1 MSYPAAKIGSMIIS
15 STAIATQR
23 STAIK
28 QLAPALSVTTPVL
41 GVVDFN
47 VLDQLIEQ
55 LGEAYP
61 EPWLHHMVGV
71 DTVRLPGVLE
81 HFRARGFGAQTR
93 SAAELQIANQTGF
106 QLHELLHSAGVN
118 SLVLLNQLVH
128 AGMNLSIDN
137 FVELSRVDE
146 LIEDPKELT
155 AKFGLRVTAQ
165 APVDDEEPT
174 VSYRGIGLRD
184 HRKEIIQAY
193 ADRPWL
199 NHLQL
204 HFDPAPATLQQA
216 AEHVAEIFR
225 LAEDIDHA
233 ADAQRIYG
241 IHISGGLPVNYD
253 SDDVAPTMETYRFV
267 LQAMT
272 PELFDG
278 KYTVTT
284 NFAPALTAKAGLI
297 LARVEYIKDLG
308 GRMIAVTH
316 AEDPVGCSQPN
327 QPIRVEAYDA
337 HGDYNDGIELFYY
350 DIAGPHG
357 ILRHRV
363 ELPELEEGDILAI
376 LDVGG
381 TAFSA
386 QATFTAPVYGIR
398 ADGLLTET
406 SVLHR
411 GRSAEETAEAAGIY
425 QPVKLLD

>member
-1 MSYPAAKIGSMIIS
+1 MIIS

-28 QLAPALSVTTPVL
+28 QLAPVLSVSTPVL

-61 EPWLHHMVGV
+61 EAWLRHLVGI
-71 DTVRLPGVLE
+71 DTMRLPGVLE

-93 SAAELQIANQTGF
+93 SAAELQIAKQTGF

-118 SLVLLNQLVH
+118 SLVALSQLVN

-146 LIEDPKELT
+146 LIEDPNELT
-155 AKFGLRVTAQ
+155 AEFGLRVTAQ
-165 APVDDEEPT
+165 APVDDEDPAI
-174 VSYRGIGLRD
+174 SYRGIGLRD

-193 ADRPWL
+193 VDRPWL
-199 NHLQL
+199 NHVQL

-216 AEHVAEIFR
+216 AEHVSKIFR
-225 LAEDIDHA
+225 LSEDIDHA
-233 ADAQRIYG
+233 ADVQRIYG

-253 SDDVAPTMETYRFV
+253 TDDVTPTMETQRFV

-284 NFAPALTAKAGLI
+284 NFAPALTAKAGII

-308 GRMIAVTH
+308 GRMIAITH
-316 AEDPVGCSQPN
+316 AEAPFGCTQHIEPV
-327 QPIRVEAYDA
+327 RVEAYDA
-337 HGDYNDGIELFYY
+337 DGDYNDGIELFYY
-350 DIAGPHG
+350 DIAGPDG
-357 ILRHRV
+357 ILCHRA
-363 ELPELEEGDILAI
+363 ELPQLEEGDILAL
-376 LDVGG
+376 LDVGA

-386 QATFTAPVYGIR
+386 RATLTAPVYGIR

-406 SVLHR
+406 SILHR
-411 GRSAEETAEAAGIY
+411 GQSVEQMAEAAGVY

>member
-1 MSYPAAKIGSMIIS
+1 MIIS

-28 QLAPALSVTTPVL
+28 QLAPVLSVTTPVL

-61 EPWLHHMVGV
+61 EPWLRHLVGV
-71 DTVRLPGVLE
+71 DTMRLPGVLE

-118 SLVLLNQLVH
+118 SLVLLSQAVN
-128 AGMNLSIDN
+128 AGMNMSIDN

-155 AKFGLRVTAQ
+155 GQFGLRITAQ
-165 APVDDEEPT
+165 APVDDEQPT

-184 HRKEIIQAY
+184 HRKDIIQAY
-193 ADRPWL
+193 VDRPWL
-199 NHLQL
+199 NHVQL

-216 AEHVAEIFR
+216 AEHAAEIFR

-233 ADAQRIYG
+233 ADVQRICG
-241 IHISGGLPVNYD
+241 IHISDGLPINYD
-253 SDDVAPTMETYRFV
+253 TDDVAPTMETHRFV
-267 LQAMT
+267 HQAMT

-278 KYTVTT
+278 KYQITT
-284 NFAPALTAKAGLI
+284 NFSAALTAKAGLI

-316 AEDPVGCSQPN
+316 AEDPVGCTHNMPHQPV
-327 QPIRVEAYDA
+327 RVEAYDA
-337 HGDYNDGIELFYY
+337 HGNYNDGIELFYY
-350 DIAGPHG
+350 DIAGPEG
-357 ILRHRV
+357 ILHHRV
-363 ELPELEEGDILAI
+363 ELPALEEGDILAI
-376 LDVGG
+376 LDVGA

-398 ADGLLTET
+398 PDGLLTET
-406 SVLHR
+406 SILHR
-411 GRSAEETAEAAGIY
+411 GQSVEQTAEAAGVY
-425 QPVKLLD
+425 QPVKLLG